1 MVLLVILEI
10 VLVLIISTDNW
21 LPINVVKYHYISYKY
36 HYIKTTKS

>member
-21 LPINVVKYHYISYKY
+21 LPINVVKYHYC
-36 HYIKTTKS
+36 